1 MLVAYIYF
9 TTRQK
14 WAQALKKKICGKWK
28 LLSKLVHYDRSEA
41 EKSPK
46 WIFYKKRQNRPTP
59 WKIYGKWKLLSKL
72 EQYDRTTS
80 EKSPKWIFT
89 KKKGKMDPAPKMVF
103 VTPHKMGP
111 GPKIE
116 LCHTRQNGPSPK
128 NGFCHT
134 RQNGPQ
140 SMKQKTYRKWKLL
153 SKVEQYNRTEV
164 EKSPEWIFVLF

>member
-1 MLVAYIYF
+1 MDFLSQTDKIDPAPEKF
-9 TTRQK
+9 TENENYYRNWNNMTEPR
-14 WAQALKKKICGKWK
+14 L
-28 LLSKLVHYDRSEA
+28 
-41 EKSPK
+41 KSPRNG
-46 WIFYKKRQNRPTP
+46 FLQ
-59 WKIYGKWKLLSKL
+59 
-72 EQYDRTTS
+72 
-80 EKSPKWIFT
+80 

-140 SMKQKTYRKWKLL
+140 SMKQKTYRK
-153 SKVEQYNRTEV
+153 
-164 EKSPEWIFVLF
+164 